1 MVHLPLPPA
10 GPAGTARVMPSTWCD
25 TAWTIHSEAT
35 LRVGEGG
42 QGRPPNFEQP
52 WCWRLS
58 HRHRERLGVTE
69 LTEGQMKAA
78 HTRAR
83 MLTHMCTLTV
93 SGTVQET
100 SSPRVSL
107 KCVARR
113 QALAQV
119 NTQPRTAGSRAVTLS
134 PAPTRRRSD
143 LLPVPEAPAVLAD
156 GPGRSLI
163 AR

>member
-1 MVHLPLPPA
+1 MCTH
-10 GPAGTARVMPSTWCD
+10 
-25 TAWTIHSEAT
+25 
-35 LRVGEGG
+35 
-42 QGRPPNFEQP
+42 
-52 WCWRLS
+52 
-58 HRHRERLGVTE
+58 
-69 LTEGQMKAA
+69 
-78 HTRAR
+78 AR